1 MLMNDD
7 KLIIEDVHGKRAAL
21 KAVLFDQVEWNYAVN
36 GDYTLTFTAYD
47 DGSEA
52 YSMLTNQ
59 SWVYDHGEIFV
70 IKQVSDAPSQGS
82 SAIQVTCSQIY
93 TELSRSKSVDGNTDW
108 GDIGHKASPDSNAP
122 NQTNQD
128 NKDDENTSLTP
139 IGPEQIMKYY
149 IGDANN
155 TNGNNWLNFTWEI
168 KGNFNPQPVALDA
181 VSLKTGI
188 SKITETWTDAVIF
201 PVAKHIIIYSH
212 DEFYKDRGHR
222 LDYLNNVSD
231 IQIDIDSNSII
242 NEARCVGA
250 TYTQQDTSTVDT
262 GLPNGTITGG
272 KGAQAVIND
281 AKKYLGVPYVYG
293 GAGGTRGGNP
303 WSGMDCSSFVS
314 QVYQDFG
321 IRVPAQTV
329 AMEPSFHQVSTPQTG
344 DVGFYGPHGGTH
356 HICLMLDANTM
367 IYEPEPGES
376 CKIEPVSYFPPS
388 WYARNDQMA
397 AIVSQGASGGDDGT
411 DATTTTETDTTQYYF
426 QPFIV
431 KDQESI
437 DRWGLFFAPD
447 DITNDSI
454 QDKDQMKEYAL
465 KQFHPNP
472 DMSITCTMM
481 NNERPIPGDIVH
493 FEIKQRNYKSKLP
506 IVGFTWYSH
515 RKSSNNTTIT
525 LNSVEKSILDYE
537 QSFNNAAKRPTQ
549 IINPGWSKQTWTRQE
564 VRTFGEN
571 IEKPNTDQDTNNS

>member
-231 IQIDIDSNSII
+231 IQIDID
-242 NEARCVGA
+242 
-250 TYTQQDTSTVDT
+250 
-262 GLPNGTITGG
+262 
-272 KGAQAVIND
+272 
-281 AKKYLGVPYVYG
+281 
-293 GAGGTRGGNP
+293 
-303 WSGMDCSSFVS
+303 
-314 QVYQDFG
+314 
-321 IRVPAQTV
+321 
-329 AMEPSFHQVSTPQTG
+329 
-344 DVGFYGPHGGTH
+344 
-356 HICLMLDANTM
+356 
-367 IYEPEPGES
+367 
-376 CKIEPVSYFPPS
+376 
-388 WYARNDQMA
+388 
-397 AIVSQGASGGDDGT
+397 
-411 DATTTTETDTTQYYF
+411 
-426 QPFIV
+426 
-431 KDQESI
+431 
-437 DRWGLFFAPD
+437 
-447 DITNDSI
+447 
-454 QDKDQMKEYAL
+454 
-465 KQFHPNP
+465 
-472 DMSITCTMM
+472 
-481 NNERPIPGDIVH
+481 
-493 FEIKQRNYKSKLP
+493 
-506 IVGFTWYSH
+506 
-515 RKSSNNTTIT
+515 
-525 LNSVEKSILDYE
+525 
-537 QSFNNAAKRPTQ
+537 
-549 IINPGWSKQTWTRQE
+549 
-564 VRTFGEN
+564 
-571 IEKPNTDQDTNNS
+571 

>member
-1 MLMNDD
+1 MSDD
-7 KLIIEDVHGKRAAL
+7 KLIIEDVHGKKAAL
-21 KAVLFDQVEWNYAVN
+21 RSVLFDQVEWTYAVN

-52 YSMLTNQ
+52 YSMLANQ
-59 SWVYDHGEIFV
+59 SWVYDHNEIFV
-70 IKQVSDAPSQGS
+70 IKQVSDTSSQGS
-82 SAIQVTCSQIY
+82 SAVQVTCSQLY

-108 GDIGHKASPDSNAP
+108 GDVGHKISDETP
-122 NQTNQD
+122 NQSNSNDDSDKD
-128 NKDDENTSLTP
+128 NDSAGLSS
-139 IGPEQIMKYY
+139 IGPDVILKYY

-155 TNGNNWLNFTWEI
+155 AQGTNWLNFTWEV
-168 KGNFNPQPVALDA
+168 KGKFDPQPVILDA
-181 VSLKTGI
+181 VSLKDGI
-188 SKITETWTDAVIF
+188 SKITATWTDSVIF
-201 PVAKHIIIYSH
+201 PTSKHITVYSH

-231 IQIDIDSNSII
+231 VQIDIDSNSII
-242 NEARCVGA
+242 NEARVVGA
-250 TYTQQDTSTVDT
+250 TYTQQDTSTTDT
-262 GLPNGTITGG
+262 GLPNGTIVDG

-329 AMEPSFHQVSTPQTG
+329 AMEPSFHQVFTPQTG
-344 DVGFYGPHGGTH
+344 DVGFYGPHGATH

-376 CKIEPVSYFPPS
+376 CKIEPVSYYPPS
-388 WYARNDQMA
+388 WFARNDQMA
-397 AIVSQGASGGDDGT
+397 SIISQGAADGDDGT
-411 DATTTTETDTTQYYF
+411 NASTTTETDTTQYYF

-431 KDQESI
+431 KNQDSI

-447 DITNDSI
+447 DITNDAI
-454 QDKDQMKEYAL
+454 KDKDQAKDYAL
-465 KQFHPNP
+465 KQLHPNP
-472 DMSITCTMM
+472 DMTITCTMM
-481 NNERPIPGDIVH
+481 SNERPIPGDIVH
-493 FEIKQRNYKSKLP
+493 FEIKPRNYKSKLP

-515 RKSSNNTTIT
+515 RTSSNNTTIT

-537 QSFNNAAKRPTQ
+537 QSFNSAANRPTQ
-549 IINPGWSKQTWTRQE
+549 IINQEWTKQTWTKQE

-571 IEKPNTDQDTNNS
+571 IEKPNTDQDSNNKQ